1 MHLVPAERVQR
12 RVIDGD
18 RVCIAIEAIQDEA
31 GLRSSSARF
40 AVLADLTRL
49 KVLLCIKAA
58 GPISVSDLA
67 VAADLKDDT
76 TSQALRYLRA
86 IRAVTAERNGRVMR
100 YEIADAGLDRLLDQV
115 VSRVKLGQDEGPVRR
130 LGAQTRRHARTK

>member
-12 RVIDGD
+12 RIIDGD
-18 RVCIAIEAIQDEA
+18 RVCMAIEAIQDEA

-67 VAADLKDDT
+67 VAADLKDDA
-76 TSQALRYLRA
+76 TSQALRYLRT
-86 IRAVTAERNGRVMR
+86 IQAVTAERDGRVMR
-100 YEIADAGLDRLLDQV
+100 YQIADTVIDRLLDQA
-115 VSRVKLGQDEGPVRR
+115 VSPVELRQNEAPVRR
-130 LGAQTRRHARTK
+130 LGAQTRPQATTK